1 MASLCSATTLIRIG
15 HVTFKKLLKKLF
27 LVVITM
33 QKTSLLEKVREMC
46 RIAVGRVNTFVVSK
60 FE

>member
-1 MASLCSATTLIRIG
+1 
-15 HVTFKKLLKKLF
+15 
-27 LVVITM
+27 M

-60 FE
+60 LNKFPKFFKREIRGISHETY